1 MIGVADTLN
10 PPKTENL
17 GLFLENKLILGF
29 FFRNGGG
36 TYLYPARASVTMKF
50 IEELSEAELANL
62 WNAIVRNVNKIKI
75 TKKDIET
82 LDDYDF
88 DVDRVT
94 PAVYRALDEM
104 DVTVDNILDYDDD
117 EYDDTYDEFYDS
129 FVEPALL
136 AFIERVE
143 QSVM

>member
-1 MIGVADTLN
+1 M
-10 PPKTENL
+10 
-17 GLFLENKLILGF
+17 
-29 FFRNGGG
+29 
-36 TYLYPARASVTMKF
+36 YLYPSRAFGNMKF
-50 IEELSEAELANL
+50 IEELSGAELGQL

-75 TKKDIET
+75 TKKDIEL

-104 DVTVDNILDYDDD
+104 DVTVDNILDFDDD
-117 EYDDTYDEFYDS
+117 EYDDAYDNFVDS

-136 AFIERVE
+136 VFIERVE
-143 QSVM
+143 QYVM

>member
-1 MIGVADTLN
+1 M
-10 PPKTENL
+10 
-17 GLFLENKLILGF
+17 
-29 FFRNGGG
+29 
-36 TYLYPARASVTMKF
+36 
-50 IEELSEAELANL
+50 
-62 WNAIVRNVNKIKI
+62 RNVNKIKI
-75 TKKDIET
+75 TNKDIER

-104 DVTVDNILDYDDD
+104 GVTVDNILDYDDD
-117 EYDDTYDEFYDS
+117 EYDDVYDEFYDS

-136 AFIERVE
+136 AFINNVE

>member
-1 MIGVADTLN
+1 
-10 PPKTENL
+10 
-17 GLFLENKLILGF
+17 
-29 FFRNGGG
+29 
-36 TYLYPARASVTMKF
+36 MKF
-50 IEELSEAELANL
+50 IEELSEAELAQL

-104 DVTVDNILDYDDD
+104 DVTVDISTMITNHLGMT
-117 EYDDTYDEFYDS
+117 TYSNAYYTFVES
-129 FVEPALL
+129 FVEPALSV
-136 AFIERVE
+136 FIERVKKAFY
-143 QSVM
+143 

>member
-1 MIGVADTLN
+1 M
-10 PPKTENL
+10 
-17 GLFLENKLILGF
+17 
-29 FFRNGGG
+29 
-36 TYLYPARASVTMKF
+36 RAFVNMKF
-50 IEELSEAELANL
+50 IEELSEAELADL
-62 WNAIVRNVNKIKI
+62 WNAIVRNVNNIKI

-104 DVTVDNILDYDDD
+104 DVTVDNILDFDDD
-117 EYDDTYDEFYDS
+117 EYDDAYDNFVDS

-136 AFIERVE
+136 VFIERVE
-143 QSVM
+143 QYVM

>member
-1 MIGVADTLN
+1 
-10 PPKTENL
+10 
-17 GLFLENKLILGF
+17 
-29 FFRNGGG
+29 
-36 TYLYPARASVTMKF
+36 MKF
-50 IEELSEAELANL
+50 IEELSEAELAQL

-75 TKKDIET
+75 TKKDIEL

-117 EYDDTYDEFYDS
+117 EYDDVYDEFYDS
-129 FVEPALL
+129 FVETALL
-136 AFIERVE
+136 AFINNVE
-143 QSVM
+143 YSVV

>member
-1 MIGVADTLN
+1 MYTLN

-17 GLFLENKLILGF
+17 GLFCKISLVCGF
-29 FFRNGGG
+29 FFRTVG
-36 TYLYPARASVTMKF
+36 TYLYPARAFVNMKF
-50 IEELSEAELANL
+50 IEELSEAELADL
-62 WNAIVRNVNKIKI
+62 WNAIVRNVNKITI
-75 TKKDIET
+75 TRKDIET

-104 DVTVDNILDYDDD
+104 DVTVDNILDFDDD
-117 EYDDTYDEFYDS
+117 EYDDAYDNFVDS

-143 QSVM
+143 QAVM

>member
-1 MIGVADTLN
+1 
-10 PPKTENL
+10 
-17 GLFLENKLILGF
+17 
-29 FFRNGGG
+29 
-36 TYLYPARASVTMKF
+36 MKF
-50 IEELSEAELANL
+50 IEELSEAELAQL

-94 PAVYRALDEM
+94 PAVYRALDKM